1 MNISSPAPE
10 VTCDN
15 MIVIDADYA
24 DRVAFDLIVNFER
37 IIGRRIAKAD
47 TARWIDCLAL
57 DGGIREGDG
66 HTQVVLIHSMGK
78 QQMENFTPG
87 HLHDELDGKAF
98 SDNLGEFA
106 INAYSEESII
116 SRADLFADTLR
127 LAMAA
132 KEVHRIIAVPDEEY
146 YTLASRMLRT
156 ADEDKHIT
164 MLAMQPMPGGNFR
177 QEILGYSLM
186 NAMGIRADEIPRN
199 Y

>member
-1 MNISSPAPE
+1 MNIRTTVPE

-37 IIGRRIAKAD
+37 IIGRRISKAD

-57 DGGIREGDG
+57 DGGMREGTG

-78 QQMENFTPG
+78 QIMENFSPG
-87 HLHDELDGKAF
+87 NLHDELDGKAF

-116 SRADLFADTLR
+116 SRADTLR
-127 LAMAA
+127 LALSA
-132 KEVHRIIAVPDEEY
+132 KEVSRIIAVPDEEY
-146 YTLASRMLRT
+146 YTLASRVLRS
-156 ADEDKHIT
+156 ADEDKRIT

-186 NAMGIRADEIPRN
+186 NAMGIKADEIPRD